1 MTLGSHQRCVG
12 ETQSWITPKPL
23 IAALGGPEAFDLD
36 PCASDPQPWP
46 CAKTSWTTCGLQRPW
61 HGRIWLNPPFDRY
74 EVGRWVERLA
84 YHKPG
89 GIALLHARTET
100 EWFTHCWTHARAML
114 FLAGRL
120 HFYYPDGR
128 RAPANSGAP
137 AVLIAFDREAE
148 ASSPIRD
155 RRPPRHRVAKSSG
168 FNSPRHGREGAQ
180 KSAGSRPP
188 TSMPPM
194 QKHGELNGRIPA

>member
-46 CAKTSWTTCGLQRPW
+46 CAKTSWTAGGLHRPW
-61 HGRIWLNPPFDRY
+61 YDGSRLNPPFDRY
-74 EVGRWVERLA
+74 EVGRLIERLA

-137 AVLIAFDREAE
+137 AVLIAFGLEAE
-148 ASSPIRD
+148 RCL
-155 RRPPRHRVAKSSG
+155 RRSG
-168 FNSPRHGREGAQ
+168 IAGRLVTVWQ
-180 KSAGSRPP
+180 S
-188 TSMPPM
+188 
-194 QKHGELNGRIPA
+194 LRI